1 MVITNGES
9 LVYYSKDDH
18 SLCNNNSNGSLPICR
33 LANHY
38 ITAQR
43 VTIRDYNTHY
53 DKIGN
58 ADRYVFLVR
67 CHRCSLEWKELW
79 TTSKWFMQNNNYNKT
94 VASHITLR

>member
-9 LVYYSKDDH
+9 LVYYSKDGH

-67 CHRCSLEWKELW
+67 CHRCSLEWK
-79 TTSKWFMQNNNYNKT
+79 NYGQHPNGLCR
-94 VASHITLR
+94 ITIIIKQLLVI